1 MPKGDVMATEDE
13 RQRRGGQDDD
23 FAGSLRGSARQI
35 WLAGLGALARAQE
48 EGSKLF
54 DTLARE
60 GASLQGR
67 LDPQAQAQFER
78 ARSTVADLAAKASDR
93 IEELFNQRVAKALD
107 RLDVPLGGEFDALT
121 ARVEALERAIAAA
134 AAPQAGSRR
143 RGRRGDQDA
152 DAAPPANSEPE

>member
-1 MPKGDVMATEDE
+1 MATEDE
-13 RQRRGGQDDD
+13 RQRRDGQDDD

-54 DTLARE
+54 DTLGRE

-78 ARSTVADLAAKASDR
+78 ARSTVAGLGAQASGR

-107 RLDVPLGGEFDALT
+107 RLDVPLGSEFDALT
-121 ARVEALERAIAAA
+121 ARVEALERATAAA
-134 AAPQAGSRR
+134 ATPQAGTRR
-143 RGRRGDQDA
+143 RGRRGDQDL
-152 DAAPPANSEPE
+152 DAAPPAGSEPE